1 MNKQIER
8 PMDLLNNSKG
18 KEVLVY
24 LKNGRQFSGTLLAF
38 DVHVN
43 IALENA
49 KEMEDNEIKK
59 NMGLSFLRGDT
70 IIYISPIAS
79 GKKQ

>member
-1 MNKQIER
+1 MNEKIER

-18 KEVLVY
+18 KEVLVQ
-24 LKNGRQFSGTLLAF
+24 LKNGGQFSGKLLAF

-49 KEMEDNEIKK
+49 KELENNEVKK
-59 NMGLSFLRGDT
+59 NVGLTFLRGDT
-70 IIYISPIAS
+70 IINISPMAA
-79 GKKQ
+79 GKK